1 MNEKKIF
8 DLFESSIIQG
18 LSGIM
23 AQIAQK
29 RNVISSGKTLDFDG
43 KSAQWGNG
51 RFTSNPCKIQTT
63 RPKWMKF

>member
-1 MNEKKIF
+1 MY

-29 RNVISSGKTLDFDG
+29 RNVMLSGRTLDFDG
-43 KSAQWGNG
+43 KSAQWGNL
-51 RFTSNPCKIQTT
+51 RFYFKPL
-63 RPKWMKF
+63 